1 MIAVVKSTALHG
13 LEGYIVEVEVDVAA
27 GLPSFDIVGLPDTS
41 IREAKDRV
49 RAALKNVGFEF
60 PVRRITVN
68 LAPADHRKEGPLYDL
83 PIAVGILAATGQLPS
98 GNTARFLFWG
108 ELSLNGLLRGVN
120 GVLPSVLAAREA
132 GFEEVIVPAANAGE
146 ASLVDGVKVY
156 PAASLAQV
164 VAFLRGEINIEPH
177 SPAEEVLGSGAG
189 EVLDFADVKGQQGAK
204 RALEVAAAGGHNVL
218 MIGSPGSGKTMLA
231 RRLPGILPGM
241 SREEALEVT
250 KIYSLAGLL
259 EPGRPLVTC
268 RPFRSPHHTAS
279 VAGLVGGGRSPRPG
293 EISLA
298 HNGVLFLDEMPEF
311 PKEALEALRQPLE
324 DGVVTISRVNSSVT
338 YPARIML
345 VGAANPCPCGFLGD
359 RERQCNCTP
368 HQVSRY
374 LNRLSGPLLDRID
387 ICVEVPR
394 LTIDELNGT
403 GLGECSAAIRERV
416 EKARQIQ
423 RQRFFGRALMAAA
436 GRKIYCN
443 AQMGAKELAA
453 FCRLTKE
460 AASLLKEAYVRLC
473 LSARTHDKVLKVA
486 RTAADLEGAEKI
498 GVQHVAEAI
507 QYLGARHL
515 TY

>member
-13 LEGYIVEVEVDVAA
+13 LEGYIVEVEVDIAP

-49 RAALKNVGFEF
+49 RAAVKNTGLEF

-83 PIAVGILAATGQLPS
+83 PIAVGILAATGQLPYDS
-98 GNTARFLFWG
+98 AARFLFWG

-132 GFEEVIVPAANAGE
+132 GFEEVVVPAANAAE
-146 ASLVDGVKVY
+146 ASLVEGVKVY
-156 PAASLAQV
+156 PAASLGQV
-164 VAFLRGEINIEPH
+164 VAFLRGEVSIAPYLPEK
-177 SPAEEVLGSGAG
+177 EVPGIDTD
-189 EVLDFADVKGQQGAK
+189 EVLDLADVKGQQGAK

-241 SREEALEVT
+241 SSEEALEVT

-259 EPGRPLVTC
+259 EPGRPLVTR

-293 EISLA
+293 EVSLA
-298 HNGVLFLDEMPEF
+298 HCGVLFLDEMPEF

-324 DGVVTISRVNSSVT
+324 DGVISLSRANSSVV

-345 VGAANPCPCGFLGD
+345 VGAANPCPCGFYGD
-359 RERQCNCTP
+359 RERPCNCTP
-368 HQVSRY
+368 YQVSRY
-374 LNRLSGPLLDRID
+374 LKRLSGPLLDRID

-394 LTIDELNGT
+394 LTVDELSGT
-403 GLGECSAAIRERV
+403 GLGESSARVRERV

-423 RQRFFGRALMAAA
+423 RRRFGDRPRSSAA

-443 AQMGAKELAA
+443 AQMGGKDLAVN
-453 FCRLTKE
+453 CRLTKE
-460 AASLLKEAYVRLC
+460 ASSLLREAFARLC
-473 LSARTHDKVLKVA
+473 LSARTHDKILKVA
-486 RTAADLEGAEKI
+486 RTVADLEGAEEI
-498 GVQHVAEAI
+498 EVQHVAEAL
-507 QYLGARHL
+507 QYSKKVPG
-515 TY
+515 T